1 MIQAKRE
8 QQLSILMDDELGRDE
23 MAQALNDLSTDQD
36 LRALWDRYHLIG
48 DALRGEPLSRE
59 TMTVADQVRERL
71 SDEPVV
77 LVPKSRRIARH
88 WFTPLA
94 GLALAASV
102 VLVVLVAGPRWIGI
116 GDPSPMQLAN
126 QLPPASTLYRDR
138 TGTYWSLR
146 RPEVESKLNGFLVN
160 HQEYAPASGMKGG
173 VPYVTFAS
181 YDSRH

>member
-1 MIQAKRE
+1 MSQSKRE
-8 QQLSILMDDELGRDE
+8 QQLSILMDDELDRDE
-23 MAQALNDLSTDQD
+23 MERSLNDLSGDQD

-77 LVPKSRRIARH
+77 LVPKMRRITRRWA
-88 WFTPLA
+88 TPLA
-94 GLALAASV
+94 GSALAASV
-102 VLVVLVAGPRWIGI
+102 ILLVLVAGPRWLGP
-116 GDPSPMQLAN
+116 GDSAPVQLAN
-126 QLPPASTLYRDR
+126 QSPPAPTLYRNR
-138 TGTYWSLR
+138 TGTHWSLR

-181 YDSRH
+181 YDSLR